1 MQRRGDDLRDRILS
15 AAKDVFLAHG
25 FDRASMDLIAEKA
38 DTTKRTLYAHF
49 ESKEK
54 LFLAIVDYT
63 RGLLAARLKFPAD
76 YGDDPD
82 HALVLFCGRFLE
94 TMIWNRSIRMCRL
107 TLAEAGRFPD
117 GAALFHEAIFGTVQ
131 DRLATYLRERLAVP
145 KSTATR
151 AAVDLLG
158 RILYPRF
165 TRALFGAEPEVEL
178 HDDAAQPS
186 EHVDLKPIRAAV
198 AETLR
203 AARAR

>member
-25 FDRASMDLIAEKA
+25 FERASMDLIAEKA

-63 RGLLAARLKFPAD
+63 RELLAARLKFPAD
-76 YGDDPD
+76 YGDDPE

-94 TMIWNRSIRMCRL
+94 TMIRNRSIRMCRL

-117 GAALFHEAIFGTVQ
+117 GAVLFHEAIFGTVQ
-131 DRLATYLRERLAVP
+131 DRLARHLRERMAVP

-165 TRALFGAEPEVEL
+165 TRALFGAEPEVG
-178 HDDAAQPS
+178 

-203 AARAR
+203 AARGRYAP